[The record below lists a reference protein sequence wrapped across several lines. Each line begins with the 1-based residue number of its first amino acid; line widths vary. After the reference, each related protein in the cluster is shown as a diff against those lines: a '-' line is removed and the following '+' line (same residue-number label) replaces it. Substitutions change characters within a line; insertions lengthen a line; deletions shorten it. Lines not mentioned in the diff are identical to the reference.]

1 MKKLLLLFTA
11 LLLWSGSS
19 WGQKLYESFENAR
32 PIPPEGW
39 TAIYEDG
46 TSAEN
51 TIDHSTFQKYVGFRS
66 FLFTPT
72 TQHDQYLITPQL
84 NVTEGDQIFSFWYRS
99 REYRHETFSVGLS
112 VTGNTINDFTWS
124 EDVNASSTW
133 QRYLITQLSTETK
146 YIAIRYKSNGRF
158 GLFIDNVFAPSIHS
172 DMLPNCAELSTPQNI
187 ATDVNVAASLNW
199 DNGGGAPAGYKLNLG
214 TDNPPTNIENA
225 TDLGTVFSYDPTG
238 DLAYSTTYYWQVV
251 PYNANGDATNCTVWS
266 FTTMPDPIVSIFPYT
281 QNFES
286 DVFPPNGWEEVRTPE
301 DANPG
306 WERPYETQYAR
317 FDSYDNA
324 NGNISNLITPQ
335 IDLTALS
342 TAQLKFNYKKPKGG
356 DFSVLLSTDGG
367 ATYPKTILSGLT
379 NQAEWTERTADISTF
394 IENGNNIKIAFKGT
408 SNYGNWGAYIYLDD
422 ITIEQIP
429 TCPAPKVLTVANITA
444 SSANLGWTEKGEA
457 TNWKIEWNAG
467 ADFTPGTGAS
477 DGSQAVTTNPY
488 SLTGLAENTT
498 YYWYVKAVC
507 GEGDESYWI
516 GPKTFTTE
524 FGPKTI
530 PYIEGFENGNE
541 YGEPIANQWVQE
553 AIIDEPGYSDYS
565 PWSANNIMTG
575 EARRAPRFG
584 SWNSILQYF
593 NKRWMFQSFSLEGGK
608 TYIFDMFARHDNYY
622 QSPQPATITVKYGS
636 SSGSGNM
643 DKTIIDEALIYT
655 DVYQLL
661 TGTFKPD
668 ETGTYSIG
676 ILGTTNDDTYYIC
689 IDDIA
694 VYESTT
700 CLAPLALT
708 VSDITVVSAKLD
720 WTARGSAATWN
731 IKYGEA
737 GFDFETE
744 GTTISSINTTSTELS
759 GLESLTDYD
768 WYIQA
773 ACGEGGSLWVGPHKF
788 TTEKLVSPPHFEG
801 FATESTP
808 EGWNTTDCTIGIR
821 NVNPAIPA
829 IDGNYIY
836 ANLWGNVESRS
847 FTTVN
852 IGPVLDGM
860 LLTFDYAHVYK
871 SDAWEQDYGN
881 FVVYVSTDYGKSYNV
896 KETID
901 NTTITDWQFKSI
913 DLSEYAGKNVKIKI
927 KANRTVQNLNNGRVY
942 YLAFDNFNILKR
954 PVAPSNHVSGIFA
967 AAKGRY
973 DIKVNWN
980 DNDGLIPASGFLIM
994 ASTIDNFTAP
1004 VDGVV
1009 QSDDTDLSDS
1019 TGQVNILSGVENYN
1033 WAGLN
1038 AGTKY
1043 YFNIFPYDGFRTL
1056 IKYKTDGIIPT
1067 ANATTRKEYVAPVLA
1082 SATAGVGKVD
1092 LAWSVARSDTKRNSS
1107 GYYST
1112 SNVESNVEKSH
1123 GPTVQLPIESGGAV
1137 GDDCG
1142 NPIVIVGLPFT
1153 DENTT
1158 AGRGNTYSETC
1169 LGGYDGGEDIVYQ
1182 LEITEAMTIEID
1194 MQTTATWTGMLITTE
1209 CPIGYGCVNYVTGS
1223 SGPKNMVVDL
1233 EAGTYYIML
1242 DSWPKPNNFDFT
1254 LTVKKYVPRIFERP
1268 AGAKDEGEDCIV
1280 DGEDDVTN
1288 GGCNMVD
1295 PLFTTIEDGDVIWG
1309 SASTYILN
1317 NDNYRDTDYYEL
1329 VITDPKIVTFTLTAE
1344 FPAIVGFLEQ
1354 YVPGE
1359 AGCYNMTGGF
1369 NPNVST
1375 TPYNSGTITKTLN
1388 PGTYYYFVAI
1398 NDFFGYSC
1406 GTSNYYIA
1414 ELTCEDAPY
1423 FNVIRNGVE
1432 IAQTPDLTYTDRD
1445 VLPGEEYCYTISETP
1460 EEGVTTAESN
1470 EICATVPFATE
1481 SVWYGSSN
1489 DNWHDPTNWSNSL
1502 PGASTDVIIP
1512 LSRSFYPTISS
1523 PAQCKNITIYSGVYE
1538 TASLLDNGFLTVNG
1552 SATIQRYLT
1561 GGWGDWNTGWH
1572 LISSPVAAQ
1581 PISAFATEGVGNG
1594 YDFYG
1599 WDEATSMWINYKED
1613 TPPLFNTWNGGTNFN
1628 AGQGYMISYEAAKST
1643 QTFTGALNTE
1653 NITKENLSKST
1664 DKGGWHLLGNP
1675 FASALTWNDGTN
1687 WALSNVAG
1695 NTKIWHEA
1703 NKSYKDIAA
1712 NEIIPS
1718 AQGFM
1723 IQVSDASNSITIPAA
1738 SRVHNAQAFY
1748 KSTNQQLLLVA
1759 AETEGGSAQESKII
1773 INPQASKGF
1782 DFEHDSRFL
1791 AGYAPVFYSM
1801 ADDEYLSTNSIPA
1814 LEEDMVIPF
1823 GFVKNDASEFTIT
1836 LKESIAGSTVYLA
1849 DKQTGELAN
1858 LSKNP
1863 VYSFTSSAGD
1873 DAERFLLSFGAVGIG
1888 QNTTNE
1894 GVNAYAYDN
1903 IIYIKTP
1910 LKTRSS
1916 VNVYSL
1922 GGQLV
1927 LQGKTN
1933 GNTLTT
1939 LNATVLKPGVYVVH
1953 ILLNNSMISRK
1964 VVIN

>member
-11 LLLWSGSS
+11 LLFWTGSS
-19 WGQKLYESFENAR
+19 WGQILHESFENAS

-46 TSAEN
+46 TPADN

-66 FLFTPT
+66 FLFTSST
-72 TQHDQYLITPQL
+72 VHDQYLITPQL
-84 NVTEGDQIFSFWYRS
+84 NVTEGDQVFSFWHRS
-99 REYRHETFSVGLS
+99 REYTSETFSVGVS
-112 VTGNTINDFTWS
+112 VTGNAITDFTWS
-124 EDVNASSTW
+124 EDVNASTTW
-133 QRYLITQLSTETK
+133 QRYLKTQLSTETK
-146 YIAIRYKSNGRF
+146 YIAIRYKSNDKF
-158 GLFIDNVFAPSIHS
+158 GLFVDNVFGPSIYS
-172 DMLPNCAELSTPQNI
+172 DMLPNCAELSSPYNET
-187 ATDVNVAASLNW
+187 TDMQTTASLNW
-199 DNGGGAPAGYKLNLG
+199 QNGGGAPAGYKLNFG

-225 TDLGTVFSYDPTG
+225 TDLGTVFTYDPAA

-251 PYNANGDATNCTVWS
+251 PYNANGDAKDCPVWS
-266 FTTMPDPIVSIFPYT
+266 FTTMPDPVISIFPFT
-281 QNFES
+281 QKFES
-286 DVFPPNGWEEVRTPE
+286 EVFPPNGWEEVRTPVE
-301 DANPG
+301 ANRG
-306 WERPYETQYAR
+306 WERPYETEYAR
-317 FDSYDNA
+317 FDSYDNPK
-324 NGNISNLITPQ
+324 GNISNLITPQ
-335 IDLTALS
+335 IELTALS
-342 TAQLKFNYKKPKGG
+342 TAQLRFNYKNPEGG
-356 DFSVLLSTDGG
+356 DFSILLSTDGG
-367 ATYPKTILSGLT
+367 ATYPNTILSGLT
-379 NQAEWTERTADISTF
+379 NQSDWIEKTANISTY
-394 IENGNNIKIAFKGT
+394 IANGDNIKIAFKGT
-408 SNYGNWGAYIYLDD
+408 SNYGIWGAYIYLDD

-444 SSANLGWTEKGEA
+444 SSAELGWTENGSA
-457 TNWKIEWNAG
+457 TNWKIEWKAG
-467 ADFTPGTGAS
+467 ADFTPGTGTC

-507 GEGDESYWI
+507 GEGDESYWV
-516 GPKTFTTE
+516 GPKTFRTE

-530 PYIEGFENGNE
+530 PYIEGFEIGNE
-541 YGEPIANQWVQE
+541 YEQNIANQWVQQGAE
-553 AIIDEPGYSDYS
+553 GSYS
-565 PWSANNIMTG
+565 WTANDSIG
-575 EARRAPRFG
+575 DHRKRDPRLG
-584 SWNSILQYF
+584 SWNAYLKYDSEQ
-593 NKRWMFQSFSLEGGK
+593 WMFQSLSLVGGQE
-608 TYIFDMFARHDNYY
+608 YIFDMFANSFSDDPPRGN
-622 QSPQPATITVKYGS
+622 ITVKYGS
-636 SSGSGNM
+636 SSGSENM
-643 DKTIIDEALIYT
+643 TETIVAETTIQDG
-655 DVYQLL
+655 DYQLL
-661 TGTFKPD
+661 TGTFTPAT
-668 ETGTYSIG
+668 TGTYSIG
-676 ILGTTNDDTYYIC
+676 ILGKTTYAQYNIC

-694 VYESTT
+694 IYESTT

-708 VSDITVVSAKLD
+708 VSDITVVSARLG
-720 WTARGSAATWN
+720 WTGRGVATTWN
-731 IKYGEA
+731 VKYGEA

-744 GTTISSINTTSTELS
+744 GTTISNIETNSLSIS
-759 GLESLTDYD
+759 GLEALTGYD

-773 ACGEGGSLWVGPHKF
+773 ACGEEGSLWVGPHKF
-788 TTEKLVSPPHFEG
+788 TTEKLVLPPHFEG

-808 EGWNTTDCTIGIR
+808 EGWSSPDWTVGIR

-836 ANLWGNVESRS
+836 TDLFGNVESLS

-852 IGPVLDGM
+852 IGPVLNDM

-871 SDAWEQDYGN
+871 SGAWEQDYGN

-901 NTTITDWQFKSI
+901 NTNITAWQFKSI
-913 DLSEYAGKNVKIKI
+913 DLSGYAGHNVKIKI
-927 KANRTVQNLNNGRVY
+927 TANRTVAYPNNGRDY

-954 PVAPSNHVSGIFA
+954 PVSPTNHVSGIFA

-980 DNDGLIPASGFLIM
+980 DNDGLSPASGFLIM

-1009 QSDDTDLSDS
+1009 QSDDTDLSDG

-1092 LAWSVARSDTKRNSS
+1092 LEWSVIRATTKSNFSP
-1107 GYYST
+1107 YST
-1112 SNVESNVEKSH
+1112 SNVETNAEKSH

-1142 NPIVIVGLPFT
+1142 NPIVIPGLPYT
-1153 DENTT
+1153 NANTT
-1158 AGRGNTYSETC
+1158 AERGNTYMNTC
-1169 LGGYDGGEDIVYQ
+1169 LEGYDGGEDIVYQ

-1194 MQTTATWTGMLITTE
+1194 MQTTAIWTGMLITTE
-1209 CPIGYGCVNYVTGS
+1209 CPIGYGCVNYITGS

-1242 DSWPKPNNFDFT
+1242 DSWPEPNNFNFT

-1329 VITDPKIVTFTLTAE
+1329 VITDPKTVTFTLTAE
-1344 FPAIVGFLEQ
+1344 FPAIVGFREQ

-1398 NDFFGYSC
+1398 NDFYGYPC

-1414 ELTCEDAPY
+1414 ELTCEDVPY
-1423 FNVIRNGVE
+1423 FNVFRNGVE
-1432 IAQTPDLTYTDRD
+1432 IAQTPDLTYTDTD
-1445 VLPGEEYCYTISETP
+1445 VLPGVNYCYTISETP

-1470 EICATVPFATE
+1470 EKCATVLFAAS
-1481 SVWYGSSN
+1481 SVWLGSKDN
-1489 DNWHDPTNWSNSL
+1489 NWHNPANWNNNL
-1502 PGASTDVIIP
+1502 PGEITDVIIP
-1512 LSRSFYPTISS
+1512 LWRSFYPTISS

-1643 QTFTGALNTE
+1643 KTFTGALNTA

-1712 NEIIPS
+1712 GGVIPS

-1723 IQVSDASNSITIPAA
+1723 IQVSDASNSITIPTAA
-1738 SRVHNAQAFY
+1738 RVHNSQAFY

-1773 INPQASKGF
+1773 INSQASKGF

-1791 AGYAPVFYSM
+1791 AGYAPMFYSVVG
-1801 ADDEYLSTNSIPA
+1801 DEYLSTNSLPSIDA
-1814 LEEDMVIPF
+1814 AMVIPF
-1823 GFVKNDASEFTIT
+1823 GFVKNAASTFTIE
-1836 LKESIAGSTVYLA
+1836 LKESLPGRTVYLT
-1849 DKQTGELAN
+1849 DNKSGKVTN
-1858 LSKNP
+1858 LSENP
-1863 VYSFTSSAGD
+1863 VYSFTSSDGD
-1873 DAERFLLSFGAVGIG
+1873 DANRFLLSFGTLGI
-1888 QNTTNE
+1888 TNPDAAQ
-1894 GVNAYAYDN
+1894 VTQVYAYGDVL
-1903 IIYIKTP
+1903 YLAT
-1910 LKTRSS
+1910 SS
-1916 VNVYSL
+1916 KEAALVNVYNL
-1922 GGQLV
+1922 TGQLV
-1927 LQGKTN
+1927 MQGKTN
-1933 GNTLTT
+1933 GDDLTT
-1939 LNATVLKPGVYVVH
+1939 FNTSALSNGVYVVNV
-1953 ILLNNSMISRK
+1953 IAKQGIVSQK
-1964 VVIN
+1964 VVIRK